1 MAVDEPTGRALLDA
15 AIVAYVGRGRGKVPT
30 TDAAAVAALAPQHPG
45 ELLAQVKDAV
55 RVSDTLAFEQV
66 APFDRALRGRLSARL
81 RSLLPQLGEP
91 AIEAL
96 TWRWGYLQFG
106 Q

>member
-1 MAVDEPTGRALLDA
+1 
-15 AIVAYVGRGRGKVPT
+15 
-30 TDAAAVAALAPQHPG
+30 
-45 ELLAQVKDAV
+45 V